1 MQYLHILYN
10 LYCVNAYLEIDNDSL
25 VKECINGNPDAL
37 SLFYTR
43 FAPKMYSVV
52 MRYVTNPNDAEDILH
67 DGFVVAFTR
76 LKSLRNYKSVEY
88 WLASIM
94 KNLSLQFLQ
103 AQDVVTILHEIPEVE
118 DTPEFN
124 DIIDLPTLEALI
136 QKLPKGYQT
145 VFRLS
150 VFENKTHKE
159 IAKILGIAPN
169 SSSSQL
175 FHAKLMMR
183 KLISDYRREAGVL
196 SLLLVALTTGFIY
209 WHNPKTLSPE
219 KTAQTASIITP
230 PSKETIKNTTSSP
243 LQKIDKSNPN
253 PRTLGQQNI
262 ASAKQISS
270 PIAIPADTKTAIS
283 ADTTTTCE
291 NTMVGLTETVSVK
304 GDSIEIIPSEYI
316 FPTPVSEEDLYAYDI
331 PYPPKRTIQQNDWSL
346 KMSVSTGLDISK
358 LLEEDAFMNGA
369 FGGDI
374 SSPEE
379 DDKIHK
385 PEKVRRSKRNYRDT
399 AHSNDLPITV
409 SATVNKSLS
418 TIIGVETG
426 LTYTYLH
433 STLESGA
440 HTSSCS
446 WHYLGIPLKVTINNF
461 SNKRFK
467 LYAAAG
473 VQLDIPVY
481 STATTASAKNV
492 TSLPR
497 GRFHSPIV
505 WSVAVSYGVSFNLTN
520 HVGIFIE
527 PSLQYHFDHNFEV
540 PNTWTDN
547 KLGFSLPIG
556 LRFNF

>member
-1 MQYLHILYN
+1 
-10 LYCVNAYLEIDNDSL
+10 
-25 VKECINGNPDAL
+25 
-37 SLFYTR
+37 
-43 FAPKMYSVV
+43 
-52 MRYVTNPNDAEDILH
+52 
-67 DGFVVAFTR
+67 
-76 LKSLRNYKSVEY
+76 
-88 WLASIM
+88 
-94 KNLSLQFLQ
+94 
-103 AQDVVTILHEIPEVE
+103 
-118 DTPEFN
+118 
-124 DIIDLPTLEALI
+124 
-136 QKLPKGYQT
+136 
-145 VFRLS
+145 
-150 VFENKTHKE
+150 
-159 IAKILGIAPN
+159 
-169 SSSSQL
+169 
-175 FHAKLMMR
+175 MR

-196 SLLLVALTTGFIY
+196 SLLLIALTTGFIY
-209 WHNPKTLSPE
+209 WHNPKTLTSE
-219 KTAQTASIITP
+219 KTAQKASIITP
-230 PSKETIKNTTSSP
+230 PSKKTIKNTTSSP

-270 PIAIPADTKTAIS
+270 LVAIS

-291 NTMVGLTETVSVK
+291 NTMVELTETVSVK
-304 GDSIEIIPSEYI
+304 GDSIEVIPSEYI
-316 FPTPVSEEDLYAYDI
+316 FPTPVPEEDLYAYDI
-331 PYPPKRTIQQNDWSL
+331 PCLPKRAIQQNDWSL

-369 FGGDI
+369 YGGDI

-385 PEKVRRSKRNYRDT
+385 PEKVRRSKRNYRNT

-418 TIIGVETG
+418 TLIGVETG

-433 STLESGA
+433 STLENGA
-440 HTSSCS
+440 PTSSCR

-473 VQLDIPVY
+473 VQLDMPVY
-481 STATTASAKNV
+481 STASTSSAANV
-492 TSLPR
+492 PSLPR
-497 GRFHSPIV
+497 GRFHSTIV
-505 WSVAVSYGVSFNLTN
+505 WSVAASYGVSFNLTN